1 MNNMDY
7 LIVTERTSTGF
18 SAYAP
23 DLPGCI
29 ATGRTI
35 DEVRTR
41 MKEAIEFHVEGL
53 QLEGFPVPVPTSKAF
68 FFDLGQEGNVK
79 SERRAE
85 TLYDIKTFAK
95 KVGIAPST
103 ARVYAHRYSI
113 GRKMGRG
120 WVFTDA
126 DFEAL
131 TSRHSFATN

>member
-1 MNNMDY
+1 MDY
-7 LIVTERTSTGF
+7 LIIIEETSTGF

-29 ATGRTI
+29 ATGKTI

-41 MKEAIEFHVEGL
+41 MREAIEFHIEGL
-53 QLEGFPVPVPTSKAF
+53 QLEKLPVPAPTSKAF
-68 FFDLGQEGNVK
+68 FFDLGEKGSIK
-79 SERRAE
+79 SERRVE

-95 KVGIAPST
+95 KVGISPST
-103 ARVYAHRYSI
+103 ARVYAHRYKI
-113 GRKMGRG
+113 GQKMGRG

-131 TSRHSFATN
+131 SSRHALAL

>member
-1 MNNMDY
+1 MDY

-95 KVGIAPST
+95 KVGIAPSP
-103 ARVYAHRYSI
+103 ASVYPHRNSI
-113 GRKMGRG
+113 RRKMARG
-120 WVFTDA
+120 WVITDA

>member
-1 MNNMDY
+1 MDY
-7 LIVTERTSTGF
+7 LIVIERTSTGF

-29 ATGRTI
+29 ATGKTI
-35 DEVRTR
+35 DEVRAR
-41 MKEAIEFHVEGL
+41 MREAIEFHIEGL
-53 QLEGFPVPVPTSKAF
+53 RLEGSPVPVPTSKAF
-68 FFDLGQEGNVK
+68 FFDLGQEGSVK
-79 SERRAE
+79 SERRVE

-103 ARVYAHRYSI
+103 ARVYAHRYNI

-131 TSRHSFATN
+131 SRRHSLAMD